1 MMRRRLGT
9 VLTRVR
15 QLRGNHP
22 GTVLVTGYWNVF
34 QDGEVARRA
43 YPAPGVRASL
53 RLHPGHQPRHP
64 GRRLVGGRHVRRPV
78 PALPGGA
85 RGITPLLASDG
96 DHPSG
101 HGDDVIASTLLRQG
115 LPEVPGQA

>member
-53 RLHPGHQPRHP
+53 RLTQDTNRAIRDVVSSAGATYVDLYRPFQEAPG
-64 GRRLVGGRHVRRPV
+64 
-78 PALPGGA
+78 
-85 RGITPLLASDG
+85 GITPLLASDG